1 MLANQE
7 IKEKHLALE
16 MQELAAADA
25 LAAAEAA
32 ELADA
37 SGDPK
42 AEESPT
48 ATDAGENR
56 GGRNRAIAGAEQA
69 CGIECCATRAT
80 TCAKECQLD
89 PQPVGP

>member
-1 MLANQE
+1 LARREQVLKAIEEKEKEKEKKHMLANQE

-42 AEESPT
+42 AEKVQQPLMQVKIE
-48 ATDAGENR
+48 EEE
-56 GGRNRAIAGAEQA
+56 IEQLQ
-69 CGIECCATRAT
+69 ELSSLRH
-80 TCAKECQLD
+80 
-89 PQPVGP
+89 